1 MDSFYALLMFLSFVS
16 CLVVVAFVWRRRN
29 KPGALPVL
37 TFMLALAQWSLSYAI
52 HWLVTQPQQRW
63 FWLNVT
69 YFGAVVVPTAF
80 FLFALIYTH
89 REKWVTRRLLSGLMA
104 PPVVVLL
111 LLWSDEVHG
120 LFFGGKRAPNAT
132 MFLEGGPGFWL
143 NIGYSYLLILIGFVL
158 LLQMFFQVRQP
169 YRRQV
174 GVILLG
180 ASLPWLSNM
189 LSLAGVRPP
198 GLDLTP
204 VFFVLTGVIFTIGL
218 FRTGLLDL
226 APVARSRLIETMADG
241 VLVLDTADRIVDINP
256 SAARLFGQSQEALI
270 GQPLDA
276 LFILWPDELTRL
288 RRLTD
293 GREEV
298 QVGGQSSRYFEV
310 QIVPL
315 YDGRQRLTGRLIT
328 WRDISERKKAELER
342 EKLIHELNAYAQT
355 VAHDLKT
362 PLAQTIGYG
371 EMLAEIMPP
380 AVGENRQAF
389 FLARIQ
395 AGSHQMLRIVD
406 ELLMLATIRGQEHIP
421 FEPLSMSVWV
431 QSALDRLEM
440 AIQESQAVI
449 SLPEQWPL
457 AMGYGP
463 WIEEVWANYIS
474 NALKYGGK
482 PPRVT
487 LGCDLL
493 PTGMVRF
500 WVKDNGP
507 GLNLAAQQRLFQ
519 EFERL
524 DRQQTEGHGLGLSV
538 ARRILERLGGAVGVE
553 SEVGVGSLFF
563 FTLSAAA
570 LFDGE
575 IVNDTAV

>member
-1 MDSFYALLMFLSFVS
+1 MDSFYALLMSLSFVS

-29 KPGALPVL
+29 KPGALPVFA
-37 TFMLALAQWSLSYAI
+37 FMLALAQWSLSYAI

-69 YFGAVVVPTAF
+69 YFGAVAVPTAF

-111 LLWSDEVHG
+111 LLWSDEAHG

-276 LFILWPDELTRL
+276 LFALWPDELTRL
-288 RRLTD
+288 RHLMG

-342 EKLIHELNAYAQT
+342 EQLIHELNAYAHT

-362 PLAQTIGYG
+362 PLALTIGYG
-371 EMLAEIMPP
+371 EMLAEIIPP
-380 AVGENRQAF
+380 AAEENRQAF

-395 AGSHQMLRIVD
+395 ASSHQMLRIVD

-421 FEPLSMSVWV
+421 LEPLSMSVWV

-440 AIQESQAVI
+440 VIQESQAVI

-507 GLNLAAQQRLFQ
+507 GLNQAAQQRLFQ

-553 SEVGVGSLFF
+553 S
-563 FTLSAAA
+563 
-570 LFDGE
+570 
-575 IVNDTAV
+575 